1 MLKDINLLVDAAGSL
16 GVSMPSGEIA
26 QALFSQA
33 MNAGLAKEDY
43 SSVVK
48 VLERI
53 ADVEVS

>member
-1 MLKDINLLVDAAGSL
+1 
-16 GVSMPSGEIA
+16 MPFGEIA

-48 VLERI
+48 ILERI